1 MKNTTGFMEEH
12 NEQGSKDT
20 NSKEGL
26 DDFFSD
32 LGDEA
37 IEGEYDEVDQ
47 YIDEVMALLENYGDY
62 SGGIITINTIYAF
75 LKKKSFPDIILED
88 CFEIISRLR
97 INQIITDEIVF
108 DDIPNF
114 YLYVFFKDLHISEE
128 MKTLIRQFALSKK
141 MTKTQLLEKS
151 SMEPAQ
157 LDSLLMEGQKLHLI
171 TTEGDLYHFPGI
183 PSK

>member
-1 MKNTTGFMEEH
+1 M
-12 NEQGSKDT
+12 NEKTPKDISSKA
-20 NSKEGL
+20 GL

-62 SGGIITINTIYAF
+62 SGGIITLNTIFEY
-75 LKKKSFPDIILED
+75 LKKRSFPDITLHD

-97 INQIITDEIVF
+97 INQIINDEVTF
-108 DDIPNF
+108 EDLPDF
-114 YLYVFFKDLHISEE
+114 YLYVFKDVKISDNI
-128 MKTLIRQFALSKK
+128 KLLIKQFASTPK
-141 MTKTQLLEKS
+141 MTRGELLEKLTVDS
-151 SMEPAQ
+151 NQ
-157 LDSLLMEGQKLHLI
+157 LDSILLEGQNLQLLSV
-171 TTEGDLYHFPGI
+171 EGEYYHFPGL